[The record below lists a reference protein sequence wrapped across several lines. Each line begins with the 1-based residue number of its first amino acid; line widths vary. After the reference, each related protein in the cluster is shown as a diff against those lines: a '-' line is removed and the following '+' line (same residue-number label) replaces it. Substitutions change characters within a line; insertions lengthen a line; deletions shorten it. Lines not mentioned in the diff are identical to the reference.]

1 MPPYLLRLAYVSQFL
16 LALVAVWTVWSQ
28 VGGQG
33 HLDIMPWFAKLA
45 LSVGLSWTIVMATSA
60 AVSDARAWNR
70 KVIFYLAIS
79 LCIAAGM
86 GALTYY
92 YHVHEEDEDSDDPA
106 TSTAFTLRMAAPGG
120 LAAGTKL

>member
-16 LALVAVWTVWSQ
+16 LALIAVWTVWSQ

-33 HLDIMPWFAKLA
+33 HLELMPWFAKLA
-45 LSVGLSWTIVMATSA
+45 LSVTLSWLVVMGTIA

-70 KVIFYLAIS
+70 KVVLYLVAG

-86 GALTYY
+86 AALTYY
-92 YHVHEEDEDSDDPA
+92 YHLHEDEEGEDDSA
-106 TSTAFTLRMAAPGG
+106 TTTALMLAAP
-120 LAAGTKL
+120 AITAVEAIT